1 MMHYVRMRRRDLV
14 WRPAPGWPDSPPG
27 WTPPPGW
34 QPPAEWPPAPTDWV
48 FWQPA
53 EPRVPTPIVPADTTR
68 DSLARETR
76 FVMIAALTA
85 WVVNAVVVLAVHVDR
100 NTSLVQLP
108 SLTPNQ
114 PVLNVVLGV
123 VSYTPTVALVPL
135 VLFLLAR
142 TGQPPSDLGLTR
154 MNWADFG
161 SGFGLAAA
169 AYGCELVLAVA
180 YAPFVHSR
188 ALNST
193 GVLHVPGYFAIIAV
207 SYAAMTAVAEE
218 VIVNGYLLTRLDQL
232 GWSPAKAFW
241 LSLAF
246 RTSYHVYYGVGFLL
260 TVPFGYFV
268 TRSFQK
274 HRKLNRPILAHFLY
288 DTTAFLFAIFVH

>member
-1 MMHYVRMRRRDLV
+1 M
-14 WRPAPGWPDSPPG
+14 
-27 WTPPPGW
+27 
-34 QPPAEWPPAPTDWV
+34 
-48 FWQPA
+48 
-53 EPRVPTPIVPADTTR
+53 
-68 DSLARETR
+68 RETR
-76 FVMIAALTA
+76 LVMIAALAA
-85 WVVNAVVVLAVHVDR
+85 WVVSAVVILAVHVDR
-100 NTSLVQLP
+100 NNALVQLP

-123 VSYTPTVALVPL
+123 LSYTPTVAMVPL

-142 TGQPPSDLGLTR
+142 TGQSPSSLGLTR
-154 MNWADFG
+154 MSWADFG
-161 SGFGLAAA
+161 SGFGLAGA
-169 AYGCELVLAVA
+169 AYGCELILAVA
-180 YAPFVHSR
+180 YAPLVHSR
-188 ALNST
+188 LLNST
-193 GVLHVPGYFAIIAV
+193 RVLHVPGYFAIIAV

-241 LSLAF
+241 LSLAL
-246 RTSYHVYYGVGFLL
+246 RTSYHVYYGIGFLL
-260 TVPFGYFV
+260 TVPFGFFV